1 MQRDEARKYEV
12 ITKAEL
18 AQGKTFYTKKEDP
31 SYELFSNF
39 LSKWH
44 HGKESS
50 VSEGTFKRLGYDLK
64 NYIIPTLGS
73 IKLCDISYD
82 HAVHLRKKCWLKD

>member
-1 MQRDEARKYEV
+1 MA
-12 ITKAEL
+12 
-18 AQGKTFYTKKEDP
+18 
-31 SYELFSNF
+31 
-39 LSKWH
+39 

-50 VSEGTFKRLGYDLK
+50 ISEGTFKRLGYDLK

-82 HAVHLRKKCWLKD
+82 HAVHLRKKCWLKGWLNRLSKIVK